1 MAGPTF
7 FSEVLSNWL
16 DLSKKA
22 HELNGVEDLKTYCVL
37 LIITDGTIYD
47 ERESV
52 RLMVEASNYPCSV
65 IIVGVG
71 DGDFSQMQALDSDE
85 KLLKDD
91 KRRKCKRDIV
101 QFVPLNRARAQGN
114 LREAVLREIPDQVCG
129 YMEAHNFQID
139 PTKLDEK
146 KQLA

>member
-22 HELNGVEDLKTYCVL
+22 HGLNQVEDLKTYCVL

-71 DGDFSQMQALDSDE
+71 DGNFSQMQALD
-85 KLLKDD
+85 
-91 KRRKCKRDIV
+91 
-101 QFVPLNRARAQGN
+101 
-114 LREAVLREIPDQVCG
+114 
-129 YMEAHNFQID
+129 ID
-139 PTKLDEK
+139 
-146 KQLA
+146 